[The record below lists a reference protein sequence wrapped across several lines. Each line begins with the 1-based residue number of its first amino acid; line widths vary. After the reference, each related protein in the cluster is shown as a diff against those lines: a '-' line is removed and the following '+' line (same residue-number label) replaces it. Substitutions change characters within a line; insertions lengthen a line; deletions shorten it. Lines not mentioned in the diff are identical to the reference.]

1 MTCRRVLV
9 EDTPPFFT
17 ARAAIGWRSQVL
29 VHRVLEVVG
38 SGVGLK
44 GLDRTIEPVLLS
56 PKNPWALHGRG
67 RTLHSRGP
75 GPQNPIC
82 LRARILRECKKNTK
96 PGAQT
101 LRSQPD
107 WSRTKPGLVRV
118 QTPPENS
125 GPTPAYEGPG
135 ASGWFPILVNG
146 QTDFQGPYIIDPSDS
161 FHHHLLSRGERV
173 APISDD
179 HEINPKTKQAVPS
192 T

>member
-1 MTCRRVLV
+1 MPAQSQNRLGRSWSLFGLKRAAQVSRRPVEERVLV
-9 EDTPPFFT
+9 PETLQ
-17 ARAAIGWRSQVL
+17 QVF
-29 VHRVLEVVG
+29 
-38 SGVGLK
+38 S
-44 GLDRTIEPVLLS
+44 I